1 MDGNKIT
8 ALLTTIRTGSFNK
21 AAEELNC
28 TQPAVTQMM
37 NSLEAELGCK
47 VLQRNHSGIRLT
59 PAGEE
64 LLAYF
69 TAADTAMQELS
80 RKADQISK
88 GLSVPL
94 RIGSFSSVSN
104 TWLPTALKNYH
115 AIHPEVTFDLRVG
128 TGTLADWL
136 LYGRIDIALGDAERC
151 RGFRWYPLIDD
162 PYYAVLPAKL
172 APADRRQITQSEL
185 AGFPFLMAPLNALG
199 SHLSVSPIDMLQVNC
214 DDDSTLL
221 SMVAQGLGVTVMP
234 RLSLQKLPR
243 DVQVMEL
250 IPAAKRVLGIALP
263 NSPSR
268 AALEFSSFLRKNI
281 GQIAQ
286 AVDTSYMD

>member
-1 MDGNKIT
+1 MDSNKIT

-21 AAEELNC
+21 AAEELSC

-94 RIGSFSSVSN
+94 RIGSFSSISN
-104 TWLPTALKNYH
+104 TWLPGALKLYH
-115 AIHPEVTFDLRVG
+115 ELHPEVSFDLRVG
-128 TGTLADWL
+128 TDTLADWL
-136 LYGRIDIALGDAERC
+136 LYGKTDIALGDAERC
-151 RGFRWYPLIDD
+151 RAFRWYPLLDD

-172 APADRRQITQSEL
+172 APADRGQISQAEI
-185 AGFPFLMAPLNALG
+185 AGFSFLMG
-199 SHLSVSPIDMLQVNC
+199 SV
-214 DDDSTLL
+214 
-221 SMVAQGLGVTVMP
+221 
-234 RLSLQKLPR
+234 
-243 DVQVMEL
+243 
-250 IPAAKRVLGIALP
+250 
-263 NSPSR
+263 
-268 AALEFSSFLRKNI
+268 
-281 GQIAQ
+281 
-286 AVDTSYMD
+286 